1 VQRSGRFETTSWQP
15 CRAPITT
22 PWRESTSAS
31 QPCSTRFSTQ
41 REVALANSALQQS
54 AAGPLA
60 GRSLQMT
67 LFILK
72 LTLTPLLIVVATLAA
87 RRWGP
92 AVGG

>member
-1 VQRSGRFETTSWQP
+1 
-15 CRAPITT
+15 
-22 PWRESTSAS
+22 
-31 QPCSTRFSTQ
+31 
-41 REVALANSALQQS
+41 
-54 AAGPLA
+54 
-60 GRSLQMT
+60 MT